1 MAMTAELRVNAQ
13 TILSKSGDMKSIR
26 GRLSGIMNDMKAK
39 FQALNANWES
49 DASAAY
55 QGQFNKIHKDIE
67 EMLNIVDEY
76 TRDLDEVAQGYITTE
91 KKIEEISGTLPANVF
106 GA

>member
-13 TILSKSGDMKSIR
+13 TLLSKSGDMKSIR
-26 GRLSGIMNDMKAK
+26 ARLSNIMNEMKAK
-39 FQALNANWES
+39 FQSLNTSWES

-55 QGQFNKIHKDIE
+55 QTQFNKIHKDIE

-76 TRDLDEVAQGYITTE
+76 TRDLDEIGQGYITTE
-91 KKIEEISGTLPANVF
+91 RKLEEISSTLPGNVF
-106 GA
+106 GS

>member
-13 TILSKSGDMKSIR
+13 TLLSKSGDMKSIR
-26 GRLSGIMNDMKAK
+26 GRLSSIMNDMKAK
-39 FQALNANWES
+39 FQSLNTSWES
-49 DASAAY
+49 EASAAY
-55 QGQFNKIHKDIE
+55 QAQFNKIHKDIE

-91 KKIEEISGTLPANVF
+91 QRLEEISSSLPGNVF

>member
-1 MAMTAELRVNAQ
+1 MAMAAELRVNAQ
-13 TILSKSGDMKSIR
+13 NLLSKSGDMKSIR
-26 GRLSGIMNDMKAK
+26 ARLSSIMQEMKAK
-39 FQALNANWES
+39 FASLNASWDSE
-49 DASAAY
+49 ASAAY
-55 QGQFNKIHKDIE
+55 QAQFTKIHKDIE

-91 KKIEEISGTLPANVF
+91 KKLEDIAGSLPGDVF